1 MKNRKNYPR
10 ITAILAF
17 LFFILLHSACNK
29 DDNNNST
36 PPDIGTT
43 DLDVSLRSTQTSR
56 STYDS
61 INIEIIKVSIHTSTD
76 SAESS
81 GWFDLETNGGVY
93 NLLDY
98 TVGNDTVIALDS
110 VLQVQTISQIRLIL
124 GDNNTIVEGGET
136 YDLETPS
143 AQTSGI
149 KIQVHAELQPNL
161 SFKVQL
167 DFDPDKSINKTGNG
181 KYKLKPVIN
190 AVVIQD

>member
-1 MKNRKNYPR
+1 MKNRNNYLW
-10 ITAILAF
+10 ITTIVAF
-17 LFFILLHSACNK
+17 SFFILLQSACKK
-29 DDNNNST
+29 DENNNA
-36 PPDIGTT
+36 PPNTGTA
-43 DLDVSLRSTQTSR
+43 DLDVSLKSTPTKR

-61 INIEIIKVSIHTSTD
+61 INIDIIKVSIHTSTD
-76 SAESS
+76 SAETS

-149 KIQVHAELQPNL
+149 KIQVHAELLPNL
-161 SFKVQL
+161 SFKIQL